1 MWLAILAVL
10 VAAVSA
16 DSVFSSLNTLLDDTL
31 FSSMQNINLLSY
43 DLKGWFLD
51 NAFNLTNS
59 TVYSKIPDYTVTD
72 STSFLYSPRPETSL
86 SDLNN
91 VPSFAVWLAV
101 CLLIAIALIFILC
114 CAACC
119 IECFTLPKL
128 PRPRFPNPVLALIWQ
143 CQCCSGCAVGAC
155 MIIIAGTLLWLV
167 ASTQYALST
176 RPYGVAVSAKSSVLD
191 NIDGMVRTI
200 QLLPEASDALR
211 YIKPTDAINVLAP
224 QFQCMDYVASN
235 LTGVST
241 AVVDLNDT
249 IVYLE
254 TNLTELSNTIDTF
267 KTDVAAITSTGFDSP
282 VYSPGIG
289 TDLHAPLNTVY
300 DTINSLDLTTVRQ
313 NVTDVVE
320 EKSKIRHIEAASVL
334 ISLGLGTA
342 LNRTTNTLGSLAWL
356 ATETPAGLGQQLV
369 GLGVPSFV
377 VDATLTIFGTPEA
390 VTGPGIVVTAVVLGI
405 LLLAAVC
412 CISACC
418 SGGLLGGCK
427 CTWCMNIQSCCV
439 FLITGVLIIAVAGS
453 VPALKVASLTCN
465 NGKMWTADL
474 FSGLIG
480 MQGLSDLINEY
491 AGIDTTISIDAVKIA
506 DMMTCSDASV
516 STIFNPAY
524 LSTVNVEQKITDL
537 LSDFISTSGTIPSLA
552 DSATFA
558 DYFRTFNET
567 QFLES
572 FGVNA
577 EIVKQ
582 LNASIDEVVT
592 DIQNMQSDATSQTSI
607 DMSSSGLDIS
617 TVQANVTGSRTDVA
631 DPTNFGWDTPAGSAN
646 DAISDFQT
654 LVAAYYS
661 DNCNAEDFCTA
672 CSAEKSDY
680 DSFALSWADDE
691 LTNLAYSEA
700 YVACIEGST
709 APPDTTNLRN
719 GVDGLKDL
727 SDIRGLIDQV
737 QIDIDAILV
746 DMLTTL
752 TSLDNQINDVND
764 NLRPDLIDAIA
775 ELNNSLEV
783 IDTQGMSDVIT
794 NNLETA
800 LGVIT
805 IRMSNV
811 SVAADQASECSVV
824 GDVAGI
830 VSDGLC
836 ETSRG
841 WSNVLFLLLVGLALM
856 SMAHCLSTCCAARF
870 IDRKTKKKKK
880 PTEGDAKQ
888 KKQRAMVVK
897 MPLIPND
904 AEADTDAGAEADG
917 NADLLTADDLDLNMH
932 TVPLDISEDRSEFI
946 ERPVLNVPV
955 PSDVVVRPPP
965 VHSTTGEGS
974 GKLVLPPIQK
984 PVLPPSLGKSGLP
997 KL

>member
-1 MWLAILAVL
+1 MLIAILGAL
-10 VAAVSA
+10 VAAVCA
-16 DSVFSSLNTLLDDTL
+16 DNVFTPLNTLMDDTL
-31 FSSMQNINLLSY
+31 FAAMQNLHILNY

-128 PRPRFPNPVLALIWQ
+128 PRPRFPLPVRGLIWQ

-191 NIDGMVRTI
+191 NIDGMVRAI

-249 IVYLE
+249 LNDLE
-254 TNLTELSNTIDTF
+254 TNMSELNNTIDTF
-267 KTDVAAITSTGFDSP
+267 RTDVAAISTDYDTTIY
-282 VYSPGIG
+282 VPGIG
-289 TDLHAPLNTVY
+289 TDLHTPLNTVY

-356 ATETPAGLGQQLV
+356 ATETPAGLLNKAAS
-369 GLGVPSFV
+369 LGVPS
-377 VDATLTIFGTPEA
+377 TITEFANSVIETPET

-439 FLITGVLIIAVAGS
+439 FLITGVLIIAVGGS

-480 MQGLSDLINEY
+480 MQGLSDLIKEY

-506 DMMTCSDASV
+506 DMMTCSDASI

-567 QFLES
+567 EFLES

-592 DIQNMQSDATSQTSI
+592 DIQNMQSDATGETDI
-607 DMSSSGLDIS
+607 NLADSGLNIT
-617 TVQANVTGSRTDVA
+617 TVKTNVTDSKTDVA
-631 DPTNFGWDTPAGSAN
+631 DDATFGWNQTAADEGVSDFN
-646 DAISDFQT
+646 DAISDLYT
-654 LVAAYYS
+654 AYCGS
-661 DNCNAEDFCTA
+661 TDFCTA
-672 CSAEKSDY
+672 CTTEKTNFDGN
-680 DSFALSWADDE
+680 AMSWGADE
-691 LTNLAYSEA
+691 LTNLNYASPL
-700 YVACIEGST
+700 VDCIHDST
-709 APPDTTNLRN
+709 SPPDTTDLSNAIAALQ
-719 GVDGLKDL
+719 DL
-727 SDIRGLIDQV
+727 SDVFGLIQQV
-737 QIDIDAILV
+737 QIDLDAIFDDL
-746 DMLTTL
+746 LTTL
-752 TSLDNQINDVND
+752 TSLDNQITNVND

-870 IDRKTKKKKK
+870 IDHKPKKKKNK
-880 PTEGDAKQ
+880 K
-888 KKQRAMVVK
+888 KKQEDEALDQ
-897 MPLIPND
+897 PLMGSQ
-904 AEADTDAGAEADG
+904 AVG
-917 NADLLTADDLDLNMH
+917 NEGSMDPITP
-932 TVPLDISEDRSEFI
+932 PLQSAAHPFY
-946 ERPVLNVPV
+946 ERPVMEMPV
-955 PSDVVVRPPP
+955 KRMGVSEARA
-965 VHSTTGEGS
+965 GRR
-974 GKLVLPPIQK
+974 GKM
-984 PVLPPSLGKSGLP
+984 PPSLGKSGLP
-997 KL
+997 RY